1 MIVNSHQNRQNMV
14 NIWKQF
20 RTDFAFL
27 ADLVP
32 ILPESLLWR
41 AVSLA
46 TDLNPR
52 QYEGLIDRHLY
63 ALFLEALAARL
74 PHGGRQA
81 LLKCCSN
88 FGAIPI
94 IDNKTIGCEPKE
106 AEKPEI
112 AGPGS

>member
-1 MIVNSHQNRQNMV
+1 MYKLKTFDVGYREINEAGEE
-14 NIWKQF
+14 I
-20 RTDFAFL
+20 
-27 ADLVP
+27 P
-32 ILPESLLWR
+32 I
-41 AVSLA
+41 
-46 TDLNPR
+46 
-52 QYEGLIDRHLY
+52 
-63 ALFLEALAARL
+63 
-74 PHGGRQA
+74 